1 MSNMTIEGFIKIVD
15 ERLERLK
22 AVELEKSIQVVQK
35 AIDALAKKMEGY
47 KKQLAKLEGVPAT
60 PAPVV
65 TPPVPTPTPETKMVS
80 FTKTGLP
87 TGKELNVVLLQ
98 YQTEGQG
105 VRFHFYDPKTD
116 KHFYCS
122 RSRTNYNN
130 PGALKVL
137 FYDLL
142 HITGKKV
149 AENERVNRFEETKNR
164 LLNRKVKIQVDLVK
178 GLTNIQFRGVW
189 A

>member
-1 MSNMTIEGFIKIVD
+1 
-15 ERLERLK
+15 
-22 AVELEKSIQVVQK
+22 
-35 AIDALAKKMEGY
+35 LAKKLEGY